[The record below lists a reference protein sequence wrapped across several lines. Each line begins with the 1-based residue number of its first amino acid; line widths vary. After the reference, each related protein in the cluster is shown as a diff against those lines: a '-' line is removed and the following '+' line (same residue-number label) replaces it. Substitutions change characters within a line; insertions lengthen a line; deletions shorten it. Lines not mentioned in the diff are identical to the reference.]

1 MTIVKINIKTPC
13 QESEDREL
21 EAQSNWSVR
30 NIKQEIEK
38 QWSNHPRPADQRLV
52 YEGKL
57 LQDDAI
63 LEDILRQDD
72 EELNVYTMH
81 LICRQSSFAPVN
93 KAKTTATSDL
103 RQRKNANNSQSASAT
118 ELYQNYVSGTTQ
130 GSSNSNTSTT
140 SNTSSNNMTNP
151 SLTPGQNNP
160 WNAYFNSQAFQNNPN
175 ATYLNQSPEQVSK
188 ISIKCM
194 NFRIEYQANFQNF
207 YQFL

>member
-21 EAQSNWSVR
+21 EAQSHWSVK
-30 NIKQEIEK
+30 NVKEEIEK

-57 LQDDAI
+57 LQDDAV

-81 LICRQSSFAPVN
+81 LICRQSSFTPVN
-93 KAKTTATSDL
+93 KTKTSATADL

-118 ELYQNYVSGTTQ
+118 ELYQNYVSGATQ
-130 GSSNSNTSTT
+130 GAANRNASSNSN
-140 SNTSSNNMTNP
+140 NSSNNITTP
-151 SLTPGQNNP
+151 SLNPGQTNP
-160 WNAYFNSQAFQNNPN
+160 WNAYFNPQAFQSNPN
-175 ATYLNQSPEQVSK
+175 AAYLSQSPEQVRNMWTK
-188 ISIKCM
+188 IANCRFGI
-194 NFRIEYQANFQNF
+194 RIPLQQV
-207 YQFL
+207 